1 MKTLKEFC
9 NENDLNVETYEKWA
23 LRQQYCSISEV
34 PPNEIRTSKYLFEYD
49 GPAGMYRFID
59 LENMTFEYVTIDTDW
74 SWNSYSFD
82 FPNNNS
88 TKYITVD
95 TERLNRIYVI
105 KYPNCSRIYELKNN
119 RQLYFVIELLFD

>member
-59 LENMTFEYVTIDTDW
+59 LENMTFEYVFADTH
-74 SWNSYSFD
+74 
-82 FPNNNS
+82 
-88 TKYITVD
+88 
-95 TERLNRIYVI
+95 RLNLEELDLDENYIHYTI
-105 KYPNCSRIYELKNN
+105 KYPDYVRIYKLAGN
-119 RQLYFVIELLFD
+119 RLYFVKEI